1 MKTTLISHAC
11 LLVQSG
17 NTTLLSDPVFFDY
30 LWEECNVPCPSIDLE
45 LSKLPPIDVLNIS
58 HRHQDH
64 FDIRTLAHIAASE
77 SILAPDAL
85 VLAPRDEILLEVL
98 KELEFKN
105 VTVVEDF
112 KAIDFK
118 DFILTPTP
126 SLNKQDYFPEHG
138 LLVHD
143 GSVTIWNQVDTIV
156 SPDIIKYIHRL
167 YGRPDMAHMRYLPLL
182 EGSFSFHNHI
192 ELPMEE
198 YSSFLKVAGACRPK
212 FVVPGSAGFRYRDE
226 FEFLNQYSF
235 PTTQEQFLGDLN
247 NFCPEINGSS
257 FYPGDVA
264 TITKEGV
271 QIARGG
277 SDFVKIKEDDVHKV
291 EFKPVLEV
299 PSIRTQTRDKTE
311 HEKQWNDVVEF
322 IEKQFV
328 EKVVAKKAVQSWVE
342 WQVVYQLEVFGHD
355 GSEIWCLDFAGEDAS
370 IIKGRVGKINLY
382 EGIACSE
389 LYRLIH
395 NDTSWDYVG
404 INGQYRTFRDI
415 YRISLGEFEKWKGEG
430 KEKFPQPLTELF
442 PAGAEMDRAKF
453 MRDVKRWKSNAST
466 RK

>member
-1 MKTTLISHAC
+1 MKTTLISHAS

-17 NTTLLSDPVFFDY
+17 NTTLLTDPVFFEY
-30 LWEECNVPCPSIDLE
+30 LWEECNVPCPSINLDLD
-45 LSKLPPIDVLNIS
+45 KLPQIDVLNIS

-64 FDIRTLAHIAASE
+64 FDIRTLAHIASSKTVLSPEA
-77 SILAPDAL
+77 I

-105 VTVVEDF
+105 VMVVEDF
-112 KAIDFK
+112 KTIEFK
-118 DFILTPTP
+118 DFTLTPTP
-126 SLNKQDYFPEHG
+126 SLNEQDYFPEHG
-138 LLVHD
+138 LLIHD

-167 YGRPDMAHMRYLPLL
+167 YGQPDMAHMRYLPLL
-182 EGSFSFHNHI
+182 EGNFNFHNTVD
-192 ELPMEE
+192 LPMEE

-226 FEFLNQYSF
+226 FKFLNQYSF
-235 PTTQEQFLGDLN
+235 PTTQEQFLRDLKE
-247 NFCPEINGSS
+247 FCPEINSSS

-264 TITKEGV
+264 NITKEGV
-271 QIARGG
+271 QISRGS
-277 SDFVKIKEDDVHKV
+277 SDFIKMTEDDGHKI

-299 PSIRTQTRDKTE
+299 PEIRTLTKDKVE
-311 HEKQWNDVVEF
+311 HEKQWIEVVNF
-322 IEKQFV
+322 IEKEFV
-328 EKVVAKKAVQSWVE
+328 NKVIQQKAVQQWVE
-342 WQVVYQLEVFGHD
+342 WQVIYQIEVFGQE
-355 GSEIWCLDFAGEDAS
+355 GSQIWCMDFTGEDAS

-404 INGQYRTFRDI
+404 INGQYRTFKDL
-415 YRISLGEFEKWKGEG
+415 YRIHLGEFEKWEG
-430 KEKFPQPLTELF
+430 QGREKFPQPLTEIF
-442 PAGAEMDRAKF
+442 PAGHEMDRNKF
-453 MRDVKRWKSNAST
+453 LRDVKRWKSKT
-466 RK
+466 ML

>member
-1 MKTTLISHAC
+1 METTLISHAS

-17 NTTLLSDPVFFDY
+17 NTTLLTDPVFFEY
-30 LWEECNVPCPSIDLE
+30 LWEECNVPCPSIDLDLE
-45 LSKLPPIDVLNIS
+45 KLPRVDVLNIS

-64 FDIRTLAHIAASE
+64 FDIRTLAYIAS
-77 SILAPDAL
+77 SKTILAPDAI

-98 KELEFKN
+98 NELGFKN

-112 KAIDFK
+112 KAIEFK
-118 DFILTPTP
+118 DFTLTPTP
-126 SLNKQDYFPEHG
+126 SLNQQDYFPEHG
-138 LLVHD
+138 LLIHD

-167 YGRPDMAHMRYLPLL
+167 YGQPDMAHMRYLPLL
-182 EGSFSFHNHI
+182 EGNFNFHNTV

-226 FEFLNQYSF
+226 FKFLNQYSF
-235 PTTQEQFLGDLN
+235 PTTQEQFLCDLKS
-247 NFCPEINGSS
+247 FCPEINSSS

-264 TITKEGV
+264 NITKEGV
-271 QIARGG
+271 QISRGS
-277 SDFVKIKEDDVHKV
+277 SDFIKMTEDDEHKI

-299 PSIRTQTRDKTE
+299 PPIRTLVKDKAE
-311 HEKQWNDVVEF
+311 HEKQWIEVINF
-322 IEKQFV
+322 IEKEFV
-328 EKVVAKKAVQSWVE
+328 NKVIQQKAVQQWVE
-342 WQVVYQLEVFGHD
+342 WQVVYQIEVFGQE
-355 GSEIWCLDFAGEDAS
+355 GSQIWCMDFTGEDAS

-389 LYRLIH
+389 LYRLIN

-404 INGQYRTFRDI
+404 INGQYRTFKDL
-415 YRISLGEFEKWKGEG
+415 YRIRLGEFEKWEG
-430 KEKFPQPLTELF
+430 QGREKFPQPLTEIF
-442 PAGAEMDRAKF
+442 PAGHEMDRNKF
-453 MRDVKRWKSNAST
+453 LRDVKRWKSKT
-466 RK
+466 ML

>member
-1 MKTTLISHAC
+1 MKTTLISHAS

-17 NTTLLSDPVFFDY
+17 NTTLLTDPVFFEY
-30 LWEECNVPCPSIDLE
+30 LWEECNVACPSIDLD
-45 LSKLPPIDVLNIS
+45 LDKLPQIDVLNIS

-64 FDIRTLAHIAASE
+64 FDIRTLAHIAS
-77 SILAPDAL
+77 SKTVLAPEAI

-105 VTVVEDF
+105 VMVVEDF
-112 KAIDFK
+112 KTIEFK
-118 DFILTPTP
+118 DFTLTPTP

-138 LLVHD
+138 LLIHD

-167 YGRPDMAHMRYLPLL
+167 YGQPDMAHMRYLPLL
-182 EGSFSFHNHI
+182 EGNFNFHNTV

-226 FEFLNQYSF
+226 FKFLNKYSF
-235 PTTQEQFLGDLN
+235 PTTQEQFLRDLKE
-247 NFCPEINGSS
+247 FCPEINSS
-257 FYPGDVA
+257 SLYPGDVA
-264 TITKEGV
+264 NITKEGV
-271 QIARGG
+271 QISRGS
-277 SDFVKIKEDDVHKV
+277 SDFIKMTEDDGHKI

-299 PSIRTQTRDKTE
+299 PAIRTLTKDKVE
-311 HEKQWNDVVEF
+311 HEKQWFEVVNF
-322 IEKQFV
+322 IEKEFV
-328 EKVVAKKAVQSWVE
+328 DKVIQQKAVQQWVE
-342 WQVVYQLEVFGHD
+342 WQVVYQIEVFGQE
-355 GSEIWCLDFAGEDAS
+355 GSQIWCMDFTGEDAS

-404 INGQYRTFRDI
+404 INGQYRTFKDL
-415 YRISLGEFEKWKGEG
+415 YRIRLGEFEIWEG
-430 KEKFPQPLTELF
+430 QGKKRFPQPLTEIF
-442 PAGAEMDRAKF
+442 PAGQEMDRVKF
-453 MRDVKRWKSNAST
+453 MRDVKRW
-466 RK
+466 

>member
-1 MKTTLISHAC
+1 MKTTLISHAS

-17 NTTLLSDPVFFDY
+17 NTTLLTDPVFFEY
-30 LWEECNVPCPSIDLE
+30 LWEECNVPCPSIDLD
-45 LSKLPPIDVLNIS
+45 LDKLPKVDVLNIS

-64 FDIRTLAHIAASE
+64 FDIRTLAHIAS
-77 SILAPDAL
+77 SSTVLAPDAI

-98 KELEFKN
+98 NELEFKN
-105 VTVVEDF
+105 VMVVEDF
-112 KAIDFK
+112 KTIEFK
-118 DFILTPTP
+118 DFTLTPTP
-126 SLNKQDYFPEHG
+126 SLNEQDYFPEHG
-138 LLVHD
+138 LLIHD

-167 YGRPDMAHMRYLPLL
+167 YGQPDMAHMRYLPLL
-182 EGSFSFHNHI
+182 EGNFNFHNTV

-226 FEFLNQYSF
+226 FKFLNQYSF
-235 PTTQEQFLGDLN
+235 PTTQEQFLRDLKS
-247 NFCPEINGSS
+247 FCPEINSSS

-264 TITKEGV
+264 NITKEGV
-271 QIARGG
+271 QISRSS
-277 SDFVKIKEDDVHKV
+277 SDFIKMIEDNEYKI

-299 PSIRTQTRDKTE
+299 PPIRTLVKDKVE
-311 HEKQWNDVVEF
+311 HEKQWIEVVNF
-322 IEKQFV
+322 IEKEFV
-328 EKVVAKKAVQSWVE
+328 NKVIQQKAVQQWVE
-342 WQVVYQLEVFGHD
+342 WQVVYQIEVFGQE
-355 GSEIWCLDFAGEDAS
+355 GSQIWCMDFTGEDAS

-404 INGQYRTFRDI
+404 INGQYRTFKDL
-415 YRISLGEFEKWKGEG
+415 YRIRLGEFEIWEG
-430 KEKFPQPLTELF
+430 QGKKRFPQPLTEIF
-442 PAGAEMDRAKF
+442 PAGQEMDRVKF
-453 MRDVKRWKSNAST
+453 TRDVKRWKSKT
-466 RK
+466 ML

>member
-1 MKTTLISHAC
+1 MKTTLISHAS

-17 NTTLLSDPVFFDY
+17 NTTLLTDPVFFEY
-30 LWEECNVPCPSIDLE
+30 LWEECNVPCPSIDLD
-45 LSKLPPIDVLNIS
+45 LDKLPKIDVLNIS

-64 FDIRTLAHIAASE
+64 FDIRTLAHIAS
-77 SILAPDAL
+77 SNTVLAPDAI

-98 KELEFKN
+98 NELEFKN
-105 VTVVEDF
+105 VMVVEDF
-112 KAIDFK
+112 KTIEFK
-118 DFILTPTP
+118 DFTLTPTP
-126 SLNKQDYFPEHG
+126 SLNEQDYFPEHG
-138 LLVHD
+138 LLIHD

-167 YGRPDMAHMRYLPLL
+167 YGQPDMAHMRYLPLL
-182 EGSFSFHNHI
+182 EGNFNFHNRV

-226 FEFLNQYSF
+226 FKFLNQYSF
-235 PTTQEQFLGDLN
+235 PTTQEQFLRDLKS
-247 NFCPEINGSS
+247 FCPEINSSS

-264 TITKEGV
+264 NITKEGV
-271 QIARGG
+271 QISRGS
-277 SDFVKIKEDDVHKV
+277 SDFIKMIEDDEHKI

-299 PSIRTQTRDKTE
+299 PPIRTLVKDKVE
-311 HEKQWNDVVEF
+311 HEKQWIEVVNF
-322 IEKQFV
+322 IEKEFV
-328 EKVVAKKAVQSWVE
+328 NKVIQQKAVQQWVE
-342 WQVVYQLEVFGHD
+342 WQVVYQIEVFGQE
-355 GSEIWCLDFAGEDAS
+355 GSQIWCMDFTGEDAS

-404 INGQYRTFRDI
+404 INGQYRTFKDL
-415 YRISLGEFEKWKGEG
+415 YRIRLGEFEIWEG
-430 KEKFPQPLTELF
+430 QGKKRFPQPLTEIF
-442 PAGAEMDRAKF
+442 PAGQDMDRVKF
-453 MRDVKRWKSNAST
+453 MRDVKRWKSKT
-466 RK
+466 ML

>member
-1 MKTTLISHAC
+1 MKTTLISHAS

-17 NTTLLSDPVFFDY
+17 NTTLLTDPVFFEY
-30 LWEECNVPCPSIDLE
+30 LWEECNVPCPSIDLD
-45 LSKLPPIDVLNIS
+45 LDKLPQIDVLNIS

-64 FDIRTLAHIAASE
+64 FDIRTLAHIAS
-77 SILAPDAL
+77 SNTVLAPEAI
-85 VLAPRDEILLEVL
+85 VLAPRDENLLEVL

-105 VTVVEDF
+105 VMVVEDF
-112 KAIDFK
+112 KTIEFK
-118 DFILTPTP
+118 DFTLTPTP
-126 SLNKQDYFPEHG
+126 SLNQQDYFPENG
-138 LLVHD
+138 LLIHD
-143 GSVTIWNQVDTIV
+143 GSVTIWNQVATIV

-167 YGRPDMAHMRYLPLL
+167 YGQPDMAHMRYLPLL
-182 EGSFSFHNHI
+182 EGNFNFHNTV

-235 PTTQEQFLGDLN
+235 PTTQEQFLRDLKE
-247 NFCPEINGSS
+247 FCPEINSSS

-264 TITKEGV
+264 NITKEGV
-271 QIARGG
+271 QISRGS
-277 SDFVKIKEDDVHKV
+277 SDFIKMKEDDGHKI

-299 PSIRTQTRDKTE
+299 PPIRTLVKDKVE
-311 HEKQWNDVVEF
+311 HEKQWSEVVNF
-322 IEKQFV
+322 IEKEFV
-328 EKVVAKKAVQSWVE
+328 NKVIQQKAVQQWVE
-342 WQVVYQLEVFGHD
+342 WQVVYQIEVFGQED
-355 GSEIWCLDFAGEDAS
+355 SQIWCMDFTGEDAS

-404 INGQYRTFRDI
+404 INGQYRTFKDL
-415 YRISLGEFEKWKGEG
+415 YRIRLGEFEIWEG
-430 KEKFPQPLTELF
+430 QGKKRFPQPLTEIF
-442 PAGAEMDRAKF
+442 PAGQEMDRVKF
-453 MRDVKRWKSNAST
+453 MRDVKRWKSKT
-466 RK
+466 ML

>member
-1 MKTTLISHAC
+1 MKTTLISHAS
-11 LLVQSG
+11 LLIQSD
-17 NTTLLSDPVFFDY
+17 NTTVLTDPVFFDY
-30 LWEECNVPCPSIDLE
+30 LWEECNVHCPSIDLDLE
-45 LSKLPPIDVLNIS
+45 KLPVIDVLNIS

-64 FDIRTLAHIAASE
+64 FDIRTLAHIANSS
-77 SILAPDAL
+77 SILAEDAI

-112 KAIDFK
+112 KAIEYK
-118 DFILTPTP
+118 DITLTPTP
-126 SLNKQDYFPEHG
+126 SLNQQDYFPEHG

-167 YGRPDMAHMRYLPLL
+167 YGQPDMAHMRYLPLL
-182 EGSFSFHNHI
+182 EGNFCFHNPV
-192 ELPMEE
+192 ELPMDE

-226 FEFLNQYSF
+226 FKFLNQYSF
-235 PTTQEQFLGDLN
+235 PTTQEQFLRDLKK
-247 NFCPEINGSS
+247 FCPEINSS
-257 FYPGDVA
+257 VFYPGDVA
-264 TITKEGV
+264 SITKEGV
-271 QIARGG
+271 KISRGD
-277 SDFVKIKEDDVHKV
+277 SHFVKIKEDDEYRI

-299 PSIRTQTRDKTE
+299 PPIRTQTKDQNESDKE
-311 HEKQWNDVVEF
+311 WNEVVDY
-322 IEKQFV
+322 IENQFV
-328 EKVVAKKAVQSWVE
+328 EKVVQKKAVQSWVE
-342 WQVVYQLEVFGHD
+342 WQVVYQIEVFGLKR
-355 GSEIWCLDFAGEDAS
+355 SQIWCLDFAGEDAA

-395 NDTSWDYVG
+395 QETSWDYVG
-404 INGQYRTFRDI
+404 INGQYRTFKDI
-415 YRISLGEFEKWKGEG
+415 YRIQLGEFEKWDGDS

-442 PAGAEMDRAKF
+442 PAGTEMDRTKF
-453 MRDVKRWKSNAST
+453 MRDVRRWKSNL
-466 RK
+466 KP

>member
-1 MKTTLISHAC
+1 MKTTLISHAS

-17 NTTLLSDPVFFDY
+17 NTTLLTDPVFFEY
-30 LWEECNVPCPSIDLE
+30 LWEECNVPCPSIDLN
-45 LSKLPPIDVLNIS
+45 LDKLPQIDVLNIS

-64 FDIRTLAHIAASE
+64 FDIRTLAHIAS
-77 SILAPDAL
+77 SKTVLAPEAI

-105 VTVVEDF
+105 VMVVEDF
-112 KAIDFK
+112 KTIEFK
-118 DFILTPTP
+118 DFTLTPTP
-126 SLNKQDYFPEHG
+126 SLNEQDYFPEHG
-138 LLVHD
+138 LLIHD

-167 YGRPDMAHMRYLPLL
+167 YGQPDMAHMRYLPLL
-182 EGSFSFHNHI
+182 EGNFNFHNTV

-226 FEFLNQYSF
+226 FKFLNQCSF
-235 PTTQEQFLGDLN
+235 PTTQEQFLRDLKE
-247 NFCPEINGSS
+247 FCPEINSSS

-264 TITKEGV
+264 NITKEGV
-271 QIARGG
+271 QISKGC
-277 SDFVKIKEDDVHKV
+277 SDFIKMTEDDGHKI

-299 PSIRTQTRDKTE
+299 PAIRTLTKDKVE
-311 HEKQWNDVVEF
+311 HEKQWIEVVNF
-322 IEKQFV
+322 IEKEFV
-328 EKVVAKKAVQSWVE
+328 NKVIQQKAVQQWVE
-342 WQVVYQLEVFGHD
+342 WQVVYQLEVFGQED
-355 GSEIWCLDFAGEDAS
+355 SQIWCMDFTGEDAS

-382 EGIACSE
+382 EGISCSE

-404 INGQYRTFRDI
+404 INGQYRTFKDL
-415 YRISLGEFEKWKGEG
+415 YRIRLGEFELWEG
-430 KEKFPQPLTELF
+430 QGKKRFPQPLTEIF
-442 PAGAEMDRAKF
+442 PAGQDMDRVKF
-453 MRDVKRWKSNAST
+453 MRDVKRWKSKT
-466 RK
+466 ML